1 MQDWFYINSY
11 INIRVFDGLFSSGRL
26 FTLSKTYKTE
36 LSILLI
42 LTIKS
47 PLKAIYIHFF
57 TISPDSG
64 EVIEA
69 TIFLVKNVDDHIS
82 VIH

>member
-26 FTLSKTYKTE
+26 FTLSKPYKTE
-36 LSILLI
+36 LSILWI

-47 PLKAIYIHFF
+47 PLQALNIHLF
-57 TISPDSG
+57 TVSPDSG
-64 EVIEA
+64 EVVEA
-69 TIFLVKNVDDHIS
+69 TIFLSKNVDDYIS
-82 VIH
+82 VVH